1 MSETLLIP
9 DDPPTPA
16 QRKLHAG
23 HFAFMRAYVQGV
35 DLRESWSRYLAIEGR
50 RNDMRVVMRT
60 VTWLR
65 DAFAAA
71 AQRHGRHGLARLVR
85 TDLAGVKRGPEGPQP
100 SLEEFA
106 LERGLLDFS
115 YQEQIEAYQTEHGN
129 ANGADKRG
137 ARLLRKQLEALSWL
151 EQLAAAAPHADDSV
165 RAWLHPDLA
174 ARLEAAGLATLRQL
188 AERVNGVGKG
198 WHACV
203 RGVGAGKADR
213 IVSWLQGNSDST
225 RLPIGPHVLTARR
238 SLDEAALQLV
248 VPHATGVVPL
258 DKFIVPADLDGSA
271 GRFRAPQAQCQ
282 LMATNDYDALLAF
295 LQEKQLQGQD
305 GRAAA
310 PAGTGRPGWLQNLGQ
325 TARAYLTEC
334 ERFMLWAILER
345 GKPLS
350 SITFEDCT
358 TYRSF
363 LVDPQPAARW
373 CGQRGRERW
382 GPAWRPFTG
391 PLSPAAQRRALTM
404 LGTFYRFLVD
414 QRYLTGNPWS
424 GVRKPRA
431 DHEAVDMDRSLT
443 LQEWRYVQGRLAMLP
458 PTSAN
463 LRLRFALPLL
473 YTCRLRRDEAVRAR
487 VRDLQWTVCPAQGEE
502 PEASGWELNVVGK
515 GGKLRK
521 VPLGPANINALSEYL
536 GSRGLDRLILAPDNA
551 DAQLLGKAVDI
562 AARAPWSPG
571 ARATVDP
578 CAGISGQTL
587 YDQIKTFF
595 ALCAEELASDSPQAA
610 RQLRRASTHW
620 LRHTGITHS
629 LAAGTPIDVE
639 MAIAGHS
646 SAATTGKYTHA
657 EQRRRLLESARFL
670 ALQATEHSF
679 PT

>member
-1 MSETLLIP
+1 MPDILLIP
-9 DDPPTPA
+9 DSPPAPA

-35 DLRESWSRYLAIEGR
+35 DLRDSWSRYLAIEGAR
-50 RNDMRVVMRT
+50 TDMRVVKRT
-60 VTWLR
+60 AAWLR

-71 AQRHGRHGLARLVR
+71 AHRHARHGLARLVR
-85 TDLAGVKRGPEGPQP
+85 IDLARARDAATEKGSAPP

-106 LERGLLDFS
+106 IERGMLDFS
-115 YQEQIEAYQTEHGN
+115 HKEQLEAYQEEYGN
-129 ANGADKRG
+129 ATGGEKRS

-151 EQLAAAAPHADDSV
+151 EQLVAVAPHADDGV
-165 RAWLHPDLA
+165 RAWLHPDRA
-174 ARLEAAGLATLRQL
+174 VRLEAAGLVTLRQL
-188 AERVNGVGKG
+188 AERINGVGKG
-198 WHACV
+198 WHAAV
-203 RGVGAGKADR
+203 RGIGSGKADT
-213 IVSWLQGNSDST
+213 IVSWLQGNADST
-225 RLPIGPHVLTARR
+225 GLRIGPHVLKARR
-238 SLDEAALQLV
+238 GLDDGTLQLV
-248 VPHATGVVPL
+248 VSRATAIVPL
-258 DKFIVPADLDGSA
+258 EKFVAPGAMDGSA

-295 LQEKQLQGQD
+295 LQEKQLQGLD
-305 GRAAA
+305 GRATP
-310 PAGTGRPGWLQNLGQ
+310 PAGQGRTGWLQNLHP

-350 SITFEDCT
+350 SITFEDCSA
-358 TYRSF
+358 YRNF
-363 LVDPQPAARW
+363 LVDPQPAGRW
-373 CGQRGRERW
+373 CGQRGRGRW

-414 QRYLTGNPWS
+414 QRYLTGNPWT

-431 DHEAVDMDRSLT
+431 ARGTMDADRSLT
-443 LQEWRYVQGRLAMLP
+443 QQEWRYIQQQLAMLA

-473 YTCRLRRDEAVRAR
+473 YTCRLRRDEAVRAK
-487 VRDLQWTVCPAQGEE
+487 VQDLHWTVCPAQGAE
-502 PEASGWELNVVGK
+502 PEVSGWELSVTGK

-536 GSRGLDRLILAPDNA
+536 GSRGLERLILAPDNA
-551 DAQLLGKAVDI
+551 EAHLLGKAIDV
-562 AARAPWSPG
+562 AERAPWSPS
-571 ARATVDP
+571 ARMPVDP
-578 CAGISGQTL
+578 RAGISGQTL
-587 YDQIKTFF
+587 YDQIKAFF
-595 ALCAEELASDSPQAA
+595 TSCAERLGTDSPQAA
-610 RQLRRASTHW
+610 SQLRRASTHW

-657 EQRRRLLESARFL
+657 EQRRRLQESARFL
-670 ALQATEHSF
+670 ALQEPEA
-679 PT
+679 